1 VRGGIDRVQNFL
13 DQLQRTEARAMI
25 VVSVEALPLDGQQDG
40 NLEGDIVA
48 TISGGIW
55 VTPDA

>member
-1 VRGGIDRVQNFL
+1 
-13 DQLQRTEARAMI
+13 MI